1 MEPNEFLWKPKL
13 LDGGQGRRL
22 VPINIRAADTT

>member
-1 MEPNEFLWKPKL
+1 MKDMFLWKPKL

-22 VPINIRAADTT
+22 VPIDIRAANTA